1 MQMSV
6 AEYKYKL
13 GVAFPTAVAVAGR
26 ICRWALSWAPIQR
39 GNPKLLKPMHSPS
52 AFAHYS
58 AIQSLDDMLLLL
70 IVFQHPRPHTQE
82 RIAIPS
88 EALQIH
94 CLDLYLPPN
103 TVNAPSAPLKFG
115 IWESAWV
122 LLIEAEPPQ
131 SVMQQYYCWESGA
144 AFNGAF
150 TYGRLPAISNLCGTF
165 TQTSRFVLFFFAFLE
180 RAGVAWLRWSAMSR
194 PCPQPTLSPSDQA
207 ADQPYHQMTITDPAQ
222 SIIGTKMDYIHHFVV
237 EFFSSGKPSCICW
250 TMISRG
256 TIWTWYWRQSLY

>member
-1 MQMSV
+1 
-6 AEYKYKL
+6 
-13 GVAFPTAVAVAGR
+13 
-26 ICRWALSWAPIQR
+26 
-39 GNPKLLKPMHSPS
+39 MHSPS
-52 AFAHYS
+52 AFPHYS
-58 AIQSLDDMLLLL
+58 AIQSLFSRLDDMLLLL

-122 LLIEAEPPQ
+122 LLIEAEPAQ

-150 TYGRLPAISNLCGTF
+150 TYGRVPAISSSNPCGTF
-165 TQTSRFVLFFFAFLE
+165 TQTSRFVFFFLLLFSKEVGL
-180 RAGVAWLRWSAMSR
+180 RGYAGL
-194 PCPQPTLSPSDQA
+194 PCHGHAPNQPHHHL
-207 ADQPYHQMTITDPAQ
+207 
-222 SIIGTKMDYIHHFVV
+222 TKQLTN
-237 EFFSSGKPSCICW
+237 P
-250 TMISRG
+250 ISR
-256 TIWTWYWRQSLY
+256 